1 MTAGCN
7 IPSLRRVH
15 CFGAVGGEM
24 ARCILGVVFF
34 IFFQRGTWWSTD
46 LLGVKNFPYV
56 EEDAY
61 FHFYLCYRLD

>member
-1 MTAGCN
+1 
-7 IPSLRRVH
+7 
-15 CFGAVGGEM
+15 M

-46 LLGVKNFPYV
+46 LLGVRNFPYV